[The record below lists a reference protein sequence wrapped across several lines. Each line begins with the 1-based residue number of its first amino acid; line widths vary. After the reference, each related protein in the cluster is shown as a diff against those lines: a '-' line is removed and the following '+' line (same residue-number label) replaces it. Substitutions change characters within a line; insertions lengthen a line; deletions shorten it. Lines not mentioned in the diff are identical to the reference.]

1 MFFNMLIYLTSAYT
15 QDLTD
20 GNLISQQSGGELTIG
35 SGILNEEDQ
44 KPIKEFEMAVMEP
57 LLSLAE
63 NDMSDNEECEEI
75 ILSTKQSSAFKSI
88 IESEV
93 LNWHLLKGG
102 LNLKF
107 AKKNQ
112 PSIDIESCLAEG
124 LRLMNAR
131 NKYNRH

>member
-107 AKKNQ
+107 AKKN
-112 PSIDIESCLAEG
+112 
-124 LRLMNAR
+124 
-131 NKYNRH
+131 